1 MRNKPDPREWI
12 EDFTRQQIYVEWL
25 RACGPELD
33 PGDQIRLEF
42 TDINGNAVTAIR
54 RADGW
59 LWRWWRRRNQD
70 RSRFSV
76 GAAVGPLHRGRRT
89 EGEGPILRPDP
100 PDKMI
105 DDITAA
111 YEEGRS
117 DG

>member
-1 MRNKPDPREWI
+1 MSNKPDLREWI
-12 EDFTRQQIYVEWL
+12 EDFVDQQIYVEWL

-33 PGDQIRLEF
+33 PGDQISLTF
-42 TDINGNAVTAIR
+42 ADINGNYARAALWGAVWYW
-54 RADGW
+54 GW
-59 LWRWWRRRNQD
+59 
-70 RSRFSV
+70 S
-76 GAAVGPLHRGRRT
+76 AASSDVWVPAVVPCHRGRRT

-105 DDITAA
+105 DDITAR